1 MLETL
6 LPQLAAFGQVILI
19 DLVLSG
25 DNAIVVGIAA
35 QGVAPAARRNVI
47 IFGVGAAVVL
57 RILFATIAVYLLGI
71 VGLTFAG
78 GLLLFWVCWKLW
90 VELRGRDDEAAHHEA
105 GSGCAANAGTTS
117 LRAAIT
123 SIILADVSM
132 SLDNVLAVA
141 GASREH
147 VWVMVFGLVL
157 SVALMGLAASVIA
170 RIMNRFP
177 WIAYVGLA
185 VIVYVAAEMTWD
197 GGLEVLEALK
207 AAH

>member
-105 GSGCAANAGTTS
+105 GSEGAANAGTTS

-207 AAH
+207 VAH